1 MLELKST
8 QPILEAAKRMTN
20 KLREQIVILRDRSD
34 GKLYASSA
42 IKWLNNDR
50 KIEQSFTSICCSTD

>member
-50 KIEQSFTSICCSTD
+50 KIEQSFT